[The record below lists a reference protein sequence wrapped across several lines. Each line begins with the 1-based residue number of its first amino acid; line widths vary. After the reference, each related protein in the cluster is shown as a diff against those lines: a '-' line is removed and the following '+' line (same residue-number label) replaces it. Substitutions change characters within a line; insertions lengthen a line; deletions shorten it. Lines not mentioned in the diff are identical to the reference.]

1 MDIAGDGNDHGLVEA
16 MDVTGGTPSN
26 PDTGGTPPERGI
38 MPRGDSQ

>member
-16 MDVTGGTPSN
+16 MYVTGGTPST
-26 PDTGGTPPERGI
+26 PDTSGEPLEGDI